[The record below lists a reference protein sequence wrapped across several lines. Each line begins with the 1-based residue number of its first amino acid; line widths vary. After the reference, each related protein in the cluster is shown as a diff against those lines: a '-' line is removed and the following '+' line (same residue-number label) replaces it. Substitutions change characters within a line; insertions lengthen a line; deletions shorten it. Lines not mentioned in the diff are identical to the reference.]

1 MRGSIECLGRFCGR
15 YCFAGF
21 QTANVHVRR
30 VKQGPAR
37 IRLQAYLGRRNFQ
50 DAVRYTELPPTRFKN
65 FWRE

>member
-1 MRGSIECLGRFCGR
+1 MPGALLWQVLLRWVR
-15 YCFAGF
+15 
-21 QTANVHVRR
+21 TANVHVRR

-50 DAVRYTELPPTRFKN
+50 DAVRYTALSPTRFKN